1 MCASRPRDL
10 DTDAVLPSGD
20 ELDQLLDIACQVARA
35 CGRLIVDERP
45 ARVEFTTK
53 STEVDVVTVMDRRS
67 EELAR
72 SLLQRLRPGDGIV
85 GEEGLDHRGTTPI
98 SWLVDPIDG
107 TVNYLYDN
115 GHYAVSVAAVVGDP
129 RTDGGFWPVAGAVL
143 NPATDT
149 LYRARRGGG
158 AELVRG
164 DATHRLRANPATS
177 LGLSLV
183 GTGFG
188 YDPATR
194 GRQGEAVARLLPQV
208 RDIRRLGAGSVDLCS
223 LAAGGLDAY
232 YEAGLNPWDHAAAWV
247 VLEEA
252 GLTIRGEAGGPPTR
266 AMTMAGRPAILDA
279 IAAIIA

>member
-1 MCASRPRDL
+1 MRSSRPNGL
-10 DTDAVLPSGD
+10 DTAAVPPSGE
-20 ELDQLLDIACQVARA
+20 ELDRLLDIACQVAFA

-45 ARVEFTTK
+45 AQVGFTTK
-53 STEVDVVTVMDRRS
+53 SSEVDVVTVMDRRS
-67 EELAR
+67 EDLAR
-72 SLLQRLRPGDGIV
+72 SMLVQLRPGDGIV

-129 RTDGGFWPVAGAVL
+129 RTDGGFWPVAGAVF

-164 DATHRLRANPATS
+164 GVLGGLRARPATS
-177 LGLSLV
+177 LALSLV

-188 YDPATR
+188 YAPAAR
-194 GRQGEAVARLLPQV
+194 GRQGQAVARLLPQV
-208 RDIRRLGAGSVDLCS
+208 RDIRRLGAGSIDLCTV
-223 LAAGGLDAY
+223 AAGGLDAY
-232 YEAGLNPWDHAAAWV
+232 YESGLNPWDHAAAWV

-252 GLTIRGEAGGPPTR
+252 GLTICGEAGGPPTR
-266 AMTMAGRPAILDA
+266 AMTMAGHPEILDA